1 MLYHERLDVYH
12 CAIDFLAFTYS
23 IVDTIPR
30 GYGSLADQLKRA
42 AISIPLNITE
52 GAGKTTLADQSR
64 FYAHAR
70 GSAMECSAILD
81 VLRVLNTVAE
91 QQLDTNKKLLV
102 RIVSMLSKICV

>member
-12 CAIDFLAFTYS
+12 CAIEFLAFAYS
-23 IVDTIPR
+23 IIDTIPR

-42 AISIPLNITE
+42 SISIPLNIAE
-52 GAGKTTLADQSR
+52 GAGKTTVADQSR

-81 VLRVLNTVAE
+81 VLRVINTVAE
-91 QQLDTNKKLLV
+91 QRLNTGKNLLI
-102 RIVSMLSKICV
+102 RIVSMLSKMCL